1 MVFRKKWTKTQTQ
14 NVSDKVVQAIK
25 HTGSLKPK
33 IEEAQRKLQL
43 QISKLDS
50 ITSKMDHKNEVLFER
65 ILQCVQSHETQHAK
79 ILSCELSHIRKM
91 SKMVRSARITLEQ
104 IQLRLNTVTELGD
117 VVVTLSPTASLIKG
131 IRGGLSSMIPDA
143 DKSFSHIS
151 DILSSIMCESG
162 QHPITEITGSIAL
175 NEDSCKIV
183 EEANTTVQ
191 DITKK

>member
-1 MVFRKKWTKTQTQ
+1 MH
-14 NVSDKVVQAIK
+14 AIK
-25 HTGSLKPK
+25 HNGPLKPK
-33 IEEAQRKLQL
+33 IQEAQQKLQL

-50 ITSKMDHKNEVLFER
+50 ITSKMDQKNEVLFER
-65 ILQCVQSHETQHAK
+65 ILQCLQCHQTQHAK

-117 VVVTLSPTASLIKG
+117 VAVTLGPTMSLIKG

-143 DKSFSHIS
+143 GQSFSHIS
-151 DILSSIMCESG
+151 DILTSIICDSE

-183 EEANTTVQ
+183 EEANTTV
-191 DITKK
+191 